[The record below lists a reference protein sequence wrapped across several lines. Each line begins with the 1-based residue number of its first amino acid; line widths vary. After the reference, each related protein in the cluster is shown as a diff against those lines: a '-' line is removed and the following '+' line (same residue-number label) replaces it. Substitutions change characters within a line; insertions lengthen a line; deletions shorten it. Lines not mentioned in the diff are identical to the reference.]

1 MDTFVKED
9 FMKKILKIVV
19 ILILIPTFIIGRF
32 FYAVYA
38 SEYNCVLESEKVV
51 VDSDSRSIRVGT
63 YNIKSLDYGEG
74 LDEFVNDVEGMD
86 LDVICL
92 QEVDRNSLR
101 SNDMD
106 MVKEMAEVAGYEFY
120 HFYQTMW
127 ILDGYYGLGILSK
140 YPITEV
146 QSSLLPNSLIKEPRI
161 LTETKIQ
168 VGDKQFSI
176 YNTHI
181 TYENNAIRRDQL
193 NFVENHVDRS
203 EYSILAGDFNTF
215 GANKRLQLS
224 DMDSVNADG
233 RFKTFGSYYALD
245 DIFYSNQLSLVEAN
259 VKTTSFSDH
268 NLLYAEFN
276 Y

>member
-1 MDTFVKED
+1 
-9 FMKKILKIVV
+9 MKKLLKMVV
-19 ILILIPTFIIGRF
+19 ILILILTFIIGRF

-38 SEYNCVLESEKVV
+38 SEYDCVLESEKVV

-86 LDVICL
+86 LDVLCL
-92 QEVDRNSLR
+92 QEVDSNSLR

-168 VGDKQFSI
+168 VGDIQFSI

-181 TYENNAIRRDQL
+181 TYENNTIRRDQL

>member
-1 MDTFVKED
+1 
-9 FMKKILKIVV
+9 MKKIFKIVL
-19 ILILIPTFIIGRF
+19 IMILIPAFVVGRF
-32 FYAVYA
+32 FYTVYA
-38 SEYNCVLESEKVV
+38 SEYDCVLESENSV
-51 VDSDSRSIRVGT
+51 VDNNSQSIRIGT

-74 LDEFVNDVEGMD
+74 LDEFVNDVEDMD

-92 QEVDRNSLR
+92 QEVDSNSLR

-106 MVKEMAEVAGYEFY
+106 MVKEMAKAAGYEYY

-140 YPITEV
+140 YPITEI

-161 LTETKIQ
+161 LTKTNIQ
-168 VGDKQFSI
+168 VGDIQFSI

-181 TYENNAIRRDQL
+181 TYENNSIRDDQL
-193 NFVENHVDRS
+193 EFVENHVDSS

-215 GANKRLQLS
+215 GANKRLQFS
-224 DMDSVNADG
+224 HMESVNADG

>member
-1 MDTFVKED
+1 MR
-9 FMKKILKIVV
+9 KIFKIVL
-19 ILILIPTFIIGRF
+19 ILILIPVFIVGRF
-32 FYAVYA
+32 FYTVYA
-38 SEYNCVLESEKVV
+38 SEYDCVLVNENIEAE
-51 VDSDSRSIRVGT
+51 SDSQSIRVGT

-92 QEVDRNSLR
+92 QEVDSNSLR

-106 MVKEMAEVAGYEFY
+106 MIKEMAEAAGYKYY

-127 ILDGYYGLGILSK
+127 ILDGYYGLGILSE

-146 QSSLLPNSLIKEPRI
+146 KSSLLPNSLIKEPRI
-161 LTETKIQ
+161 LTKTNIQ
-168 VGDKQFSI
+168 VGETQFSI

-181 TYENNAIRRDQL
+181 TYENNSIRNDQL
-193 NFVENHVDRS
+193 EFIENHVDRS
-203 EYSILAGDFNTF
+203 GFSILAGDFNTF

-224 DMDSVNADG
+224 DMESVNADG